1 MAGIG
6 IGAHANGVV
15 MSISGGARPM
25 RPAGVS
31 AGKRGTEEEAS
42 AVPAA
47 VVAAIGMGLG
57 ASSAFEAA
65 SVGVEAVAADRTTR
79 RRFSCEPVF
88 TAALLLASPPPNPG
102 KKAIIGCGT
111 VVGGLTVSAVGPNGV
126 NASLAMAIC
135 GGEEV

>member
-1 MAGIG
+1 
-6 IGAHANGVV
+6 
-15 MSISGGARPM
+15 
-25 RPAGVS
+25 
-31 AGKRGTEEEAS
+31 
-42 AVPAA
+42 
-47 VVAAIGMGLG
+47 MGLG

-102 KKAIIGCGT
+102 KKASIGSAGGGGT
-111 VVGGLTVSAVGPNGV
+111 AVGGLIVPAVGPSGV

-135 GGEEV
+135 GGAEV